1 MAFQADRPP
10 WVRGTALSRII
21 CVRLPAR
28 SAGWAEAGCNSYP
41 VPGGLSGSGI
51 TFALGAPG
59 AGARPAAA
67 PPGHGKAPA
76 AVNGDNGTVK
86 IHNSS
91 TPVTDRRNEPHVCV
105 FYLDA
110 FGFDPGQSVSWQIKS
125 WPPTG
130 DRAVVDQGTLTL
142 DSAGD
147 GRTSDQ
153 ALPNGHYKL
162 FWTFT
167 GEHGAAKQK
176 VFWVSCP
183 SSTPTPTPTSPSPTP
198 TPTCTCATPAPTSTS
213 SSPAP
218 GYIVLAGPSA
228 EPDVLHRARSGTC
241 AGAEHPARDGLRHW
255 ALTTG
260 GSRATGSF
268 ASAGSR
274 ASCAARPAMG
284 VALEPPGSPGP
295 AACGGRRPAG

>member
-1 MAFQADRPP
+1 VSLVSRRAHFTVAAGAALVTSSMTLAF
-10 WVRGTALSRII
+10 
-21 CVRLPAR
+21 
-28 SAGWAEAGCNSYP
+28 
-41 VPGGLSGSGI
+41 
-51 TFALGAPG
+51 GAPG
-59 AGARPAAA
+59 AGARPVAA
-67 PPGHGKAPA
+67 PPDHGKAPA

-91 TPVTDRRNEPHVCV
+91 TPVTDRRNEPHVCT

-130 DRAVVDQGTLTL
+130 DRTVADQGTLTL
-142 DSAGD
+142 DSSGD

-183 SSTPTPTPTSPSPTP
+183 SSAPTPAPTSPSPTP
-198 TPTCTCATPAPTSTS
+198 TPTCTCQTPTPAPTP

-218 GYIVLAGPSA
+218 GATPS
-228 EPDVLHRARSGTC
+228 
-241 AGAEHPARDGLRHW
+241 
-255 ALTTG
+255 
-260 GSRATGSF
+260 
-268 ASAGSR
+268 
-274 ASCAARPAMG
+274 
-284 VALEPPGSPGP
+284 SPGP
-295 AACGGRRPAG
+295 VPGPTSSIAPAPAPVPVSGTLPVTG

>member
-1 MAFQADRPP
+1 VSLVSRRANFTFVA
-10 WVRGTALSRII
+10 GAAL
-21 CVRLPAR
+21 VTT
-28 SAGWAEAGCNSYP
+28 
-41 VPGGLSGSGI
+41 GI

-67 PPGHGKAPA
+67 PPGHGKAPV

-142 DSAGD
+142 DSAD

-183 SSTPTPTPTSPSPTP
+183 SSTPTPTPTPTSSSPTP

-213 SSPAP
+213 SSPVP
-218 GYIVLAGPSA
+218 GVTPS
-228 EPDVLHRARSGTC
+228 
-241 AGAEHPARDGLRHW
+241 
-255 ALTTG
+255 
-260 GSRATGSF
+260 
-268 ASAGSR
+268 
-274 ASCAARPAMG
+274 
-284 VALEPPGSPGP
+284 SPGP
-295 AACGGRRPAG
+295 APSPTSSIAPAPAPTPVSGTLPVTG

>member
-1 MAFQADRPP
+1 VSLVSRRANFTFVA
-10 WVRGTALSRII
+10 GTAL
-21 CVRLPAR
+21 VT
-28 SAGWAEAGCNSYP
+28 AGMTLA
-41 VPGGLSGSGI
+41 
-51 TFALGAPG
+51 FGAPA
-59 AGARPAAA
+59 AGARPVAA

-183 SSTPTPTPTSPSPTP
+183 SSTPTPTPTLTSSPTP
-198 TPTCTCATPAPTSTS
+198 TPTCTCPTPGPTS

-218 GYIVLAGPSA
+218 GVTPSTSA
-228 EPDVLHRARSGTC
+228 PAPSPTSSIAPAPAPTPVSGTL
-241 AGAEHPARDGLRHW
+241 PV
-255 ALTTG
+255 TG
-260 GSRATGSF
+260 
-268 ASAGSR
+268 
-274 ASCAARPAMG
+274 
-284 VALEPPGSPGP
+284 
-295 AACGGRRPAG
+295 